1 MDSRLTT
8 LLLVIALGLGAYFM
22 FFRDSGSSH
31 PQDHVIAPDDVRPA
45 SAAARGAEEQI
56 LYAHSGGLAMRVSTY
71 SGASPDM
78 YLTSA
83 QFLDPRTHQPM
94 RISTT
99 NPDNEP
105 FYALRSDIAFERNG
119 QNVLPPYLTYT
130 VEHNAPDYIELVA
143 RPEGTDVEVRR
154 TIRPHTDYAFR
165 VRTRVVNHGAPGRLR
180 FSQGTFQWVK
190 RSDESGGMFRQSWQL
205 TEGLCYDAQG
215 DKLLRERRENLA
227 KRTPQN
233 DAFFRSSRFVGI
245 GNLYFL
251 SALIPQGDEAAAC
264 HMRAIDRYRGSE
276 VSGSIYSGF
285 LSWHPVQLAQEEAH
299 EYAIVGY
306 FGPKL
311 RPSLAAVS
319 PYLDSAVNLGFF
331 AIIARGL
338 LKLLTLLH
346 TFTTNWGIA
355 IILLTLVVRTALFP
369 ITARSMKSMAAM
381 QKLKPE
387 IDALNE
393 RYKDNQEQKG
403 LATMELYRKH
413 KINPVAGCLPQLAQL
428 PIWWALYT
436 TLQTSVELFH
446 APFMLWWR
454 DLSAPDPFFVLPI
467 VLGGTMFLQQKL
479 MPASMPDPA
488 QQKMM
493 MYFMPI
499 FMTGI
504 SLFLPAGLALYMLV
518 NSVLAMLQQRITK
531 AQIDRMALATPQGS
545 IEVRRLTDETLPSG
559 ERPSKGGGSSSS
571 GSKNGGRRGGRR

>member
-8 LLLVIALGLGAYFM
+8 LLLVVALALGAYFM

-31 PQDHVIAPDDVRPA
+31 PTIAVSAPDDIRPP
-45 SAAARGAEEQI
+45 SPAARGAPEEI

-71 SGASPDM
+71 SGASPSM
-78 YLTSA
+78 LLTSP
-83 QFLDPRTHQPM
+83 QFVDTRTHQPFQL
-94 RISTT
+94 STT
-99 NPDNEP
+99 RPDNEP
-105 FYALRSDIAFERNG
+105 FYSLRSDIAFERDG
-119 QNVLPPYLTYT
+119 HNVLPPYLTFA

-154 TIRPHTDYAFR
+154 TIRPHTNYAFR
-165 VRTRVVNHGAPGRLR
+165 VRTRIVNHGAPGRLR
-180 FSQGTFQWVK
+180 FSESAYQWVR
-190 RSDESGGMFRQSWQL
+190 RSEESGGMFRQSWQL

-215 DKLLRERRENLA
+215 DKLLRERREELS

-233 DAFFRSSRFVGI
+233 DAFFRSARFVGI
-245 GNLYFL
+245 GNLYFVA
-251 SALIPQGDEAAAC
+251 ALVPQGDEPAAC
-264 HMRAIDRYRGSE
+264 HMRAIDRGNPE
-276 VSGSIYSGF
+276 VTGSIYSAA
-285 LSWHPVQLAQEEAH
+285 LSYRPVQLASEEAH
-299 EYAIVGY
+299 EYSIIGY

-311 RPSLAAVS
+311 RPSLAAAG

-331 AIIARGL
+331 ALIARGL
-338 LKLLTLLH
+338 LKLLVFLQSLVK
-346 TFTTNWGIA
+346 NWGVA
-355 IILLTLVVRTALFP
+355 IILLTLIVRTALFP

-381 QKLKPE
+381 QRLKPE

-446 APFMLWWR
+446 APFIFWWR
-454 DLSAPDPFFVLPI
+454 DLSAPDPFFVLPL

-493 MYFMPI
+493 LYVMPL

-531 AQIDRMALATPQGS
+531 AQIDKMALATPQES